1 MEGRDTPIVVLKG
14 HNYFVVDQDLSK
26 GDRRSDGPAL
36 ANFFHVEEDCA
47 SDHNVRLSHRIKK
60 RRDVTNRDN
69 VQCHEGGRTIEGL
82 EEGRCTTTIR
92 NHDSYQEQMLGQKG
106 KANKR
111 RQETNGEFDATPCE
125 NVVLRPPCRGIR
137 CAGRKDTTRLL
148 WLHEFYVVVEGPR
161 RKPLK
166 LIYQALQFL
175 LGDHLPEGAV
185 HNMTDRMRRS
195 IWVLGI
201 LHLPAEHVRHFSR
214 RNKGYI
220 FHTELQD
227 EDARTAL
234 FGSCPEVV
242 RIENGLKWHQM
253 RYVGT
258 EVPRVVHAEDVQT
271 RRVHVAGRDNHFV
284 CGVTAVQDLVTH
296 NFKLAH
302 LPRSGFCMYP
312 EERLGMELNSPS
324 MMWEHI
330 DDIFHR
336 LRICM
341 CSGRQGA
348 SSGSFSMPVLCT
360 VYDFMQVHHN
370 CIGSIAFGGVTCIFL
385 NIPGDDR

>member
-1 MEGRDTPIVVLKG
+1 
-14 HNYFVVDQDLSK
+14 
-26 GDRRSDGPAL
+26 
-36 ANFFHVEEDCA
+36 
-47 SDHNVRLSHRIKK
+47 
-60 RRDVTNRDN
+60 
-69 VQCHEGGRTIEGL
+69 
-82 EEGRCTTTIR
+82 
-92 NHDSYQEQMLGQKG
+92 
-106 KANKR
+106 
-111 RQETNGEFDATPCE
+111 
-125 NVVLRPPCRGIR
+125 
-137 CAGRKDTTRLL
+137 
-148 WLHEFYVVVEGPR
+148 
-161 RKPLK
+161 
-166 LIYQALQFL
+166 
-175 LGDHLPEGAV
+175 
-185 HNMTDRMRRS
+185 
-195 IWVLGI
+195 
-201 LHLPAEHVRHFSR
+201 
-214 RNKGYI
+214 
-220 FHTELQD
+220 
-227 EDARTAL
+227 
-234 FGSCPEVV
+234 
-242 RIENGLKWHQM
+242 M

-360 VYDFMQVHHN
+360 VYDFMQVHRN